1 MSFLLSMG
9 AVPSD
14 CHQIPIA
21 KNDKAYAASKAAG
34 KLWEFSRISFRVT
47 NGVPAFQ
54 REINKMIDD
63 AGLKNAFPCLDN
75 VIVLRRSR
83 EEHDQ
88 NAARLA
94 GSA

>member
-1 MSFLLSMG
+1 M
-9 AVPSD
+9 PSD
-14 CHQIPIA
+14 YHQIPIA
-21 KNDKAYAASKAAG
+21 KNDKAYTASEAAG
-34 KLWEFSRISFRVT
+34 KLREFNRISFRLT
-47 NGVPAFQ
+47 NGVAAFQ

-83 EEHDQ
+83 EECDQ